1 MKITVPTSIQDISV
15 RQWIQLS
22 ETEDVIER
30 VSILCNISGDTVKN
44 MTLESMEIVNDL
56 LEELEDPSE
65 TEFELFPNIELN
77 GVQYGLHPNIS
88 ELTVGEFADLE
99 TACLESDKNLLQ
111 ILSILYR
118 PITEQSK
125 DFYKISPYT
134 GNENKEVFNDL
145 KMDKV
150 FSMLAFFLNI
160 GLIFMKD
167 SSRFL
172 EEEEN

>member
-1 MKITVPTSIQDISV
+1 MKITVPTTLADISV
-15 RQWIQLS
+15 KQWIKLS
-22 ETEDVIER
+22 KTDDVVKR
-30 VSILCNISGDTVKN
+30 VSILCGVTKKTVKS
-44 MTLESMEIVNDL
+44 MTIESMETVNAL
-56 LEELEDPSE
+56 LEEMEDPSA
-65 TEFELFPNIELN
+65 TEFELHPVIELN
-77 GVQYGLHPNIS
+77 NIKYGLHPNLS

-99 TACLESDKNLLQ
+99 TACEDSETNLLQ

-125 DFYKISPYT
+125 DFYKIQPYS
-134 GNENKEVFNDL
+134 GKENKKIFNEL

-167 SSRFL
+167 SVQSL
-172 EEEEN
+172 EVVER

>member
-1 MKITVPTSIQDISV
+1 MKITVPTTLADISV
-15 RQWIQLS
+15 KQWIKLS
-22 ETEDVIER
+22 KTEDVVKR
-30 VSILCNISGDTVKN
+30 VSILCGVSKKVVKS
-44 MTLESMEIVNDL
+44 MTIESMETVNAL
-56 LEELEDPSE
+56 LEEMEDPSA
-65 TEFELFPNIELN
+65 TEFELHPIIELN
-77 GVQYGLHPNIS
+77 DIKYGLHPNLS

-99 TACLESDKNLLQ
+99 TACEDTEENLLQ

-125 DFYKISPYT
+125 DFYKIQPYS
-134 GNENKEVFNDL
+134 GKENKKIFNDL

-167 SSRFL
+167 SMQSL
-172 EEEEN
+172 EGVER